1 MKFFSAFVLKKSF
14 TDVSSIKVDSVDEV
28 DDHDRRE
35 EDRMI
40 KNIFFVLLQTPHIK
54 NAIDSVE

>member
-40 KNIFFVLLQTPHIK
+40 KNIFCKHLILKMLSIVL
-54 NAIDSVE
+54 NSD